1 MTEKQQLWETAPEN
15 WQHLAKYR
23 SDQFDLVAKSGC
35 LLPKD
40 SRTRWGNG
48 ITKCCAENWT
58 RV

>member
-35 LLPKD
+35 LLPK
-40 SRTRWGNG
+40 RL
-48 ITKCCAENWT
+48 EN
-58 RV
+58 